1 MVLRV
6 TVEVVF
12 DEAVMKWK
20 MVFSGQE
27 ECWRTERMAAI
38 EPRRYFMSSVIATWT
53 ATSEQTT
60 KSMSMFVV
68 CSDEIVRV
76 DV

>member
-1 MVLRV
+1 MA
-6 TVEVVF
+6 VEVVF
-12 DEAVMKWK
+12 DAAVMKWK

-38 EPRRYFMSSVIATWT
+38 EPRRYFTSSVIATWT
-53 ATSEQTT
+53 AASEQI
-60 KSMSMFVV
+60 KFVSVSVV
-68 CSDEIVRV
+68 CSDEVVHV

>member
-1 MVLRV
+1 M

-12 DEAVMKWK
+12 DAAMMKWK

-53 ATSEQTT
+53 ASSEQI
-60 KSMSMFVV
+60 KSSVFVCVV
-68 CSDEIVRV
+68 CSDEVVHV